1 MQRKLKIIIEYDGT
15 RYHGWQIQPN
25 GITIQEVLQKILHI
39 ITKEKITLFASGRTD
54 AGVHAEGQV
63 AHFSSSARMTCKE
76 FLMAFNSLLPSDIVI
91 KKVEEVADDFHA
103 QYSAIRKSYRYT
115 ILNRDHPSALEHRQ
129 SYYTQFPLNVDDMR
143 QAALCLVGL
152 HDFSAFRAR
161 NCSGRSPI
169 KELFRVDVIQEP
181 GGIIQIHV
189 DGSGF
194 LKYMVRIMVGTL
206 LLVGHGRIAAT
217 EVETILLS
225 RDRQK
230 AGPTAESHGL
240 CLVHVVYPD

>member
-1 MQRKLKIIIEYDGT
+1 MQQKFKIIIEYDGT

-25 GITIQEVLQKILHI
+25 GISIQEVLQKTLQK
-39 ITKEKITLFASGRTD
+39 ITKEKVTIFASGRTD

-63 AHFSSSARMTCKE
+63 AHFSSSARMTCRD
-76 FLMAFNSLLPSDIVI
+76 FIMALNSLLPSDIVI

-115 ILNRDHPSALEHRQ
+115 ILNRDHPSALEHHR

-169 KELFRVDVIQEP
+169 KELFRFEIIQEP
-181 GGIIQIHV
+181 EGFIKIHV
-189 DGSGF
+189 EGSGF
-194 LKYMVRIMVGTL
+194 LKYMVRNLVGTLIMVG
-206 LLVGHGRIAAT
+206 HGKMAAT
-217 EVETILLS
+217 EVEKILHS
-225 RDRQK
+225 RDRQQ
-230 AGPTAESHGL
+230 AGPTAQSHGL
-240 CLVHVVYPD
+240 CLVKVVYPD